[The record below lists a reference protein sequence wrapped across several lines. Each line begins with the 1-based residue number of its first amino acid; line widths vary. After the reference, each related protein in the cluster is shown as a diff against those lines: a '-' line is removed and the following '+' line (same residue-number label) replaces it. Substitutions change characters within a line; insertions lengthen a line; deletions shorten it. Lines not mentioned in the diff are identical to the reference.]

1 MSAIAANTSAE
12 PSSAPTVS
20 PVTPLPEQSPPGAL
34 RLIDTHCH
42 LDAPEFDRC
51 RDRVVADAL
60 AAGVDQLVI
69 PAIAADTFDAVA
81 GLGRRYGC
89 LIAFGLHPLY
99 CDRHQDAHLAQ
110 LDRMLSQRTAVAVG
124 EIGLDAWHGEDGLPR
139 QEALLIEQLKLARRH
154 DLPVLLHLR
163 HAQDR
168 VLKYLR
174 RYPVAGGIAHA
185 FNGSA
190 QQAEEFIRL
199 GFKLGF
205 GGAMSFTGSRRIRRL
220 AAALPLDALV
230 LETDAPDIRPSW
242 AQHQPN
248 QPANVARFAEILA
261 ELRGLDLAEVTR
273 RTRDNA
279 LAALGL
285 TCPPAPM
292 ALQADCAENRR

>member
-1 MSAIAANTSAE
+1 MTSPMTIPA
-12 PSSAPTVS
+12 
-20 PVTPLPEQSPPGAL
+20 GAL

-42 LDAPEFDRC
+42 LDAPEFADN
-51 RDRVVADAL
+51 RDRTVAEAL

-81 GLGRRYGC
+81 ALGRRYGC

-99 CDRHQDAHLAQ
+99 CDRHRDRHLAE
-110 LDRMLSQRTAVAVG
+110 LDRRLATGTAVAVG

-139 QEALLIEQLKLARRH
+139 QEALLVEQLQLARRH
-154 DLPVLLHLR
+154 DLPVLLHVR

-190 QQAEEFIRL
+190 QQADAFIRL

-220 AAALPLDALV
+220 AATLPLEALV
-230 LETDAPDIRPSW
+230 LETDAPDIRPAW
-242 AQHQPN
+242 AQHTPN
-248 QPANVARFAEILA
+248 RPANVARFAEILA
-261 ELRGLDLAEVTR
+261 DLRGIPVEEVVR

-285 TCPPAPM
+285 PRPPVPM
-292 ALQADCAENRR
+292 ALPAD